1 MTPGTENNEA
11 PEEMPSP
18 HVPASSMPVPPKA
31 EAFYADCLKHLK
43 KSGVP
48 FMVAGTY
55 AVSSYTGIRRPTKDL
70 DVFCRAGDYPR
81 ILKYFQALGYKTVV
95 EDERWI
101 AKIKKDRWTF
111 DVIFNSRTAATPIT
125 DSWFAE
131 NHRCK
136 IYGTEVQLIAPTELV
151 WSKVFVQNRERYDGA
166 DIAHVIL
173 RQHQQIDWKR
183 LLGYMEQYWE
193 VLLIHVLNFRFVYP
207 TERQCVPDWLF
218 DELMSRIANQRAM
231 PEGRTR
237 VCRGRLFS
245 PPDYLIDIA
254 EWGFADLVG

>member
-1 MTPGTENNEA
+1 MT
-11 PEEMPSP
+11 SS
-18 HVPASSMPVPPKA
+18 HVEPSSMPVPPRS
-31 EAFYADCLKHLK
+31 EAFYAESLVHLK
-43 KSGVP
+43 QLGVP
-48 FMVAGTY
+48 FLVSGTY

-81 ILKYFQALGYKTVV
+81 ILRYFQELGHKTVV

-101 AKIKKDRWTF
+101 AKVKKGRETF

-131 NHRCK
+131 KHTSK
-136 IYGTEVQLIAPTELV
+136 IYGTEVQLVAPTELV
-151 WSKVFVQNRERYDGA
+151 YSKVFVQNRERYDGA

-173 RQHQQIDWKR
+173 KQHAAIDWRR

-193 VLLIHVLNFRFVYP
+193 VLFIHLLNFRFVYP
-207 TERQCVPDWLF
+207 TQRHCVPDWLF
-218 DELMSRIANQRAM
+218 DELLERLQNQRAI
-231 PEGRTR
+231 PESKTP

-245 PPDYLIDIA
+245 PPDYLIDIT

>member
-1 MTPGTENNEA
+1 M
-11 PEEMPSP
+11 SSS
-18 HVPASSMPVPPKA
+18 HVEASSMPVPPRS
-31 EAFYADCLKHLK
+31 EAFYADSLVHLK

-81 ILKYFQALGYKTVV
+81 ILKYFQELGHRTVV
-95 EDERWI
+95 LDERWI
-101 AKIKKDRWTF
+101 AKVKKGRETF

-131 NHRCK
+131 KHTCQ
-136 IYGTEVQLIAPTELV
+136 IYGTEVQLVSPTELV

-173 RQHQQIDWKR
+173 KQHAHIDWRR

-193 VLLIHVLNFRFVYP
+193 VLLIHLLNFRFIYP
-207 TERQCVPDWLF
+207 TERACVPDWLF
-218 DELMSRIANQRAM
+218 DELMQRLANQRDM
-231 PEGRTR
+231 PQSKTP

-245 PPDYLIDIA
+245 PPDYLIDITD
-254 EWGFADLVG
+254 WGFADLVG

>member
-1 MTPGTENNEA
+1 MT
-11 PEEMPSP
+11 SQ
-18 HVPASSMPVPPKA
+18 HVATKSMPVTAKA
-31 EAFYADCLKHLK
+31 EAFYADSLKHLK
-43 KSGVP
+43 KCGVP

-55 AVSSYTGIRRPTKDL
+55 AVGSYTGIRRPTKDL

-81 ILKYFQALGYKTVV
+81 ILYYFQKLGHKTVV

-101 AKIKKDRWTF
+101 AKVKKNGETF

-125 DSWFAE
+125 DSWFSEKHTA
-131 NHRCK
+131 K
-136 IYGTEVQLIAPTELV
+136 IYGIEVQLIAPTELV

-173 RQHQQIDWKR
+173 KQHGHIDWKR
-183 LLGYMEQYWE
+183 LLGYAEQYWE
-193 VLLIHVLNFRFVYP
+193 VLLIHVLNFRFIYP
-207 TERQCVPDWLF
+207 TERHCVPDWLF
-218 DELMSRIANQRAM
+218 DELMGRVQNQRAM
-231 PEGRTR
+231 PPGKTR
-237 VCRGRLFS
+237 ICRGRLFS